1 MFPLTDKIE
10 KEEKIDPERIHK
22 VPENGAESEAEMI
35 FNRVSML
42 DVLVDHPDQNND
54 ACKNVQKV
62 RPCDDIKKGRGH
74 IALRARRVQ
83 TCLDQLVKTIELI
96 KYKGKT

>member
-35 FNRVSML
+35 FNRVLML
-42 DVLVDHPDQNND
+42 NIPVDHPDQNYD
-54 ACKNVQKV
+54 ACKNVQ
-62 RPCDDIKKGRGH
+62 
-74 IALRARRVQ
+74 
-83 TCLDQLVKTIELI
+83 
-96 KYKGKT
+96 

>member
-10 KEEKIDPERIHK
+10 KEEKINPERIHK

-54 ACKNVQKV
+54 AYKNVQKERPGDV
-62 RPCDDIKKGRGH
+62 RKKGRGH
-74 IALRARRVQ
+74 IALRACRVQ
-83 TCLDQLVKTIELI
+83 TCFDELVEALDLIED
-96 KYKGKT
+96 KGKD